1 MKEDSEMLT
10 NSVVNQRS
18 YFITVGNIKMDF
30 LNLGRLIN
38 VKDIGLELGSFC
50 LIAKKLFFLYYLKA
64 RGINILLHLLKAIQR

>member
-10 NSVVNQRS
+10 NSVNQRS

-30 LNLGRLIN
+30 LNLGSRLIN

-50 LIAKKLFFLYYLKA
+50 LIAKKSYFFVLSK
-64 RGINILLHLLKAIQR
+64 IEE

>member
-10 NSVVNQRS
+10 NSVVNQN
-18 YFITVGNIKMDF
+18 FITVGNIKMDF

-50 LIAKKLFFLYYLKA
+50 
-64 RGINILLHLLKAIQR
+64 

>member
-50 LIAKKLFFLYYLKA
+50 LIAKKSYFFVLSKS
-64 RGINILLHLLKAIQR
+64 